1 MGRQHCSLSTIWH
14 KLFCTGG
21 RRILL
26 GCFLGLT
33 LQALHTQAAE
43 PLVVSVKKPELKNNN
58 YHLTEVDIIKLAL
71 DKTLPTDGPYEIY
84 EIPSMNRARTLSALS
99 NNIYPN
105 LALMMSYDDDVVAQ
119 NLLSY
124 IDIPIDFGANSYR
137 ICLLRQDL
145 KDEVS
150 KVTTLAQLRKYTF
163 GAGIGWLDV
172 KILRQNDFKV
182 IEQNS
187 AQNIVRMTKAGRV
200 DLFCRGF
207 GEIFFELQHD
217 VETTGL
223 AYDET
228 FALYYPLPKFLF
240 FHKSSTKAF
249 DRIRRGLVIADHD
262 GSLKDLWIKNN
273 QLGIEKSKLNKR
285 RIFRLQN
292 PFIKNLSSDYE
303 RYFYDPQKAQ

>member
-1 MGRQHCSLSTIWH
+1 MGRQHQSLSIPQWLLHPLTQWM
-14 KLFCTGG
+14 
-21 RRILL
+21 LL
-26 GCFLGLT
+26 GLCILSIN
-33 LQALHTQAAE
+33 AHSAE

-58 YHLTEVDIIKLAL
+58 YHLTEVEIIKLAL
-71 DKTLPTDGPYEIY
+71 DKTLATDGPYEIR
-84 EIPSMNRARTLSALS
+84 EIPAMNRARTLSALS

-105 LALMMSYDDDVVAQ
+105 LALMMSYDDEIVAQ
-119 NLLSY
+119 NLLSF

-137 ICLLRQDL
+137 ICLMRQDL
-145 KDEVS
+145 KAELS
-150 KVTTLAQLRKYTF
+150 KVTSLAQLRKYTF

-172 KILRQNDFKV
+172 KILRYNDFKV
-182 IEQNS
+182 VEQNS

-240 FHKSSTKAF
+240 FHKSSTQALA
-249 DRIRRGLVIADHD
+249 RIKRGLVIADHD
-262 GSLKDLWIKNN
+262 GSLKSLWMKNN
-273 QLGIEKSKLNKR
+273 QLGIDKSNLKKR

-292 PFIKNLSSDYE
+292 PYINNLSGNYE
-303 RYFYDPQKAQ
+303 RYFYDPKKAE